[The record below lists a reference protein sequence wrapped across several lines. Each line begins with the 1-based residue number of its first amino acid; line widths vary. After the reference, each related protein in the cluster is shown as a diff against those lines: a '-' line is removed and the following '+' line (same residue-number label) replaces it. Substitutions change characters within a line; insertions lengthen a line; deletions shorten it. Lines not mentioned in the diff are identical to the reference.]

1 MPRSRGG
8 KRHHHG
14 HGGDVF
20 GIVVVG
26 SKDFS
31 VLFLL

>member
-1 MPRSRGG
+1 MPRRKRG
-8 KRHHHG
+8 KRHHHD
-14 HGGDVF
+14 GDVC